1 MPALPSAAAHDADS
15 PAHPAPARRT
25 ASASLAAGVL
35 AALALVA
42 SLVGV
47 ASPAVAHTG
56 PSNWDCLA
64 HYESTHRWH
73 INSGNGHFGGVQ
85 FSLSTW
91 RYYGGPNHS
100 GNAYPHKATKAEQ
113 IHVAKRVAWHGW
125 NGHRAQGGRNAW
137 PNTWSRCF

>member
-1 MPALPSAAAHDADS
+1 MPAPTVLPALSV
-15 PAHPAPARRT
+15 APTPTVRARLV
-25 ASASLAAGVL
+25 ACVV
-35 AALALVA
+35 AALALVVSVTA
-42 SLVGV
+42 L
-47 ASPAVAHTG
+47 ASPARAHTG
-56 PSNWDCLA
+56 PGNWDCLA

-100 GNAYPHKATKAEQ
+100 GNAYPHKATKSEQ